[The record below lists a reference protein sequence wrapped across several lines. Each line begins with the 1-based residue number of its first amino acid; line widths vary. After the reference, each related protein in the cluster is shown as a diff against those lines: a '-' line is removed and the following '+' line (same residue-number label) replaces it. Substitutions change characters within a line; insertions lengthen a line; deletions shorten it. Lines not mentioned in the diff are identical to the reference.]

1 MIVNGFSFYFSFII
15 AVRDGHEE
23 EDGEK
28 EEKKKHE
35 NGETNV
41 EEKEEEESVADAL
54 EHYRFIRLIRS
65 QLLQVNPFLNVDETN
80 QRVLKNKSFKRTFE
94 NLNHHYTHLMKILDD
109 LSNDAKSITQT
120 YRANV

>member
-28 EEKKKHE
+28 EEKTKHE